1 VNYRGLPDNPTRDPD
16 LYFPSL
22 DRSSQTLAVRTSQ
35 SPTSIAAA
43 VRAAIRD
50 VHPSVVVYNVTT
62 MNDLVA
68 AQTSASRFMTWL
80 LGVFAAA
87 ALMLSVVGIYGV
99 MSYLVTQRSR
109 EFGIRMAL
117 GATRRQ
123 IVRLVLGHATAL
135 IAIGAVIGVAGT
147 FALSRLLQGL
157 LYQVGAID
165 VSSALAI
172 LTLVVVAVLACL
184 MPAFRATRVD
194 PVVALRDE

>member
-1 VNYRGLPDNPTRDPD
+1 
-16 LYFPSL
+16 
-22 DRSSQTLAVRTSQ
+22 
-35 SPTSIAAA
+35 
-43 VRAAIRD
+43 
-50 VHPSVVVYNVTT
+50 

-68 AQTSASRFMTWL
+68 AQTSTSRFMTWL

-123 IVRLVLGHATAL
+123 IVRLVLGHGTAL
-135 IAIGAVIGVAGT
+135 IAIGAAIGVAGT
-147 FALSRLLQGL
+147 FALSRLLEGL

-172 LTLVVVAVLACL
+172 LTLVVVAILACL

-194 PVVALRDE
+194 PVVALRNE